1 MNDASLLDT
10 AALRRLSEQLGDD
23 AVLCRFLQRY
33 RSLLA
38 RRIARLE
45 DALQEQ
51 DAAAWDDALLSLR
64 TSSELAGARALAER
78 TSDLAE
84 DPAPCPSA
92 PLRPVGDS
100 RVLRLTRL
108 REEARATCA
117 QLEDYLRQVEV
128 GRGLRGSS

>member
-51 DAAAWDDALLSLR
+51 DAAGWDDALLSLR

-78 TSDLAE
+78 ASSLE
-84 DPAPCPSA
+84 EQPAPCPSA
-92 PLRPVGDS
+92 PPCASGD
-100 RVLRLTRL
+100 RRALRLARL
-108 REEARATCA
+108 REEARTTCA
-117 QLEDYLRQVEV
+117 QLEDYLRQVQSGE
-128 GRGLRGSS
+128 GLRGSS

>member
-1 MNDASLLDT
+1 MLLDPD
-10 AALRRLSEQLGDD
+10 ALRRLSEQLGDE
-23 AVLCRFLQRY
+23 AVLCRFLRRY

-38 RRIARLE
+38 GRIARLE
-45 DALQEQ
+45 QALHEEDAE
-51 DAAAWDDALLSLR
+51 DWNDALLSLR

-100 RVLRLTRL
+100 RALRLTRL